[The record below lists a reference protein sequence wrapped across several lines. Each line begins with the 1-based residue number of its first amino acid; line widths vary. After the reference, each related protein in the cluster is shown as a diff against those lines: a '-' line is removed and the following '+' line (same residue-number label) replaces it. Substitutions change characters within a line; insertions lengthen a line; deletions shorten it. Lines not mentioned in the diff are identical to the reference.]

1 MGYICGPGCQIEQM
15 DPFTQTHSG
24 INIPNWTKT
33 TNGRVTLTF
42 GPHWLCRSECMRHI
56 DVQHTGPMESLAGP
70 DELVVPR
77 GVGGKSRTATAR
89 SRKPSARHVVNATT
103 RCRSTNKKNKK
114 CSGTGLFHANVR
126 TGNRKK
132 NKKVWMLA
140 RV

>member
-56 DVQHTGPMESLAGP
+56 YVQHTGPMESLAGP
-70 DELVVPR
+70 DELVVPC
-77 GVGGKSRTATAR
+77 GVEGTSRTTTAGPE
-89 SRKPSARHVVNATT
+89 SRQHVMSSMLPRDADKQ
-103 RCRSTNKKNKK
+103 TNKQKK

-132 NKKVWMLA
+132 TKKVWMLA